1 MAITTD
7 DIILSLIAAFM
18 GLAVSLPVTYLI
30 VDRVVKNRQKKELAP
45 VERTAIQRLRTK
57 LGTHYLTNYL
67 VTIVVEIT
75 KALEERRA
83 IPQEVAESY
92 ALRLKD
98 SQNDIEM
105 ILDIYNQVLTTKIK
119 DSAGAVILQIEH
131 LQEDFEYLAQI
142 YPKPITTVLGSH
154 IQETILKTVRLVK
167 EVMRELG
174 ADNIQIK
181 ALEEWL
187 IQFKNKP
194 AVLVRPEPPIEISGG
209 HEIS

>member
-1 MAITTD
+1 MVITTD
-7 DIILSLIAAFM
+7 DIVLSLVSAFV
-18 GLAVSLPVTYLI
+18 GLAVTLPVTYLI
-30 VDRVVKNRQKKELAP
+30 VDRIVKNRQKKELAP

-67 VTIVVEIT
+67 VTLVVEIT
-75 KALEERRA
+75 NALEKHMA
-83 IPQEVAESY
+83 IPREVADSY

-98 SQNDIEM
+98 SQNDIEI
-105 ILDIYNQVLTTKIK
+105 ILDIYNQVLTTKVK
-119 DSAGAVILQIEH
+119 DSVGAVILQIEH

-154 IQETILKTVRLVK
+154 IQDTILKTVRQAK
-167 EVMRELG
+167 EVMKELG

-187 IQFKNKP
+187 VQFKSKP
-194 AVLVRPEPPIEISGG
+194 SMVVRPEPPIAVSGG

>member
-1 MAITTD
+1 MVITTD
-7 DIILSLIAAFM
+7 DIILSLFSAFI
-18 GLAVSLPVTYLI
+18 GLAVTLPVTYLI
-30 VDRVVKNRQKKELAP
+30 VDRIVKNRQNKELAP
-45 VERTAIQRLRTK
+45 VEMTAKQRLRTK
-57 LGTHYLTNYL
+57 LGAYYLTNYL
-67 VTIVVEIT
+67 VTLAVEIT
-75 KALEERRA
+75 RALEERKA
-83 IPQEVAESY
+83 IPREVANSY

-98 SQNDIEM
+98 SQNDIEI
-105 ILDIYNQVLTTKIK
+105 ILDVYNQVLTTKIK
-119 DSAGAVILQIEH
+119 DLIGAVILQIEH

-154 IQETILKTVRLVK
+154 IQDTILKTVRHTK
-167 EVMRELG
+167 EVLKELG

-194 AVLVRPEPPIEISGG
+194 SMVVRPEPPIAVSGG